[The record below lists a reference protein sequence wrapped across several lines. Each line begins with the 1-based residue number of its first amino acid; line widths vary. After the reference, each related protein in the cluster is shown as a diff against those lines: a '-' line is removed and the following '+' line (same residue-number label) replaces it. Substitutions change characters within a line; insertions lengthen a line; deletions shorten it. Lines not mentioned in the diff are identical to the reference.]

1 MDLKTLRLTVIENAG
16 LLAAGLMAPQRI
28 DRLINRAVEHVVNIV
43 EQAAD
48 LYNIEAD
55 PIATSVVSG
64 TEVYYLNAASASA
77 TPTIFIR
84 KILFAER
91 TDQNWGGRPITCAV
105 VDFRDRNRY
114 GTGSYWPDRVG
125 GFVRPIIYFVRNS
138 AGVWHL
144 GFVYDPPSAMTI
156 DVYYSPQI
164 GLLADDDA
172 VPREVPEQHHEII
185 AVRATKMLLD
195 QGGKDSRTWDR
206 NYAEL
211 VQMMNLDL
219 ASWNRTGPWV
229 RDVGA
234 MRA

>member
-1 MDLKTLRLTVIENAG
+1 MDLKTLRLLVLENTG
-16 LLAAGLMAPQRI
+16 PRVSLAPQRL
-28 DRLINRAVEHVVNIV
+28 DRLINRAVEHVTNIV

-48 LYNIEAD
+48 LYNMAAT
-55 PIATSVVSG
+55 PITTSVSAG
-64 TEVYYLNAASASA
+64 TEVYYLNAVSASA

-114 GTGSYWPDRVG
+114 GTGTYSPDRIS

-138 AGVWHL
+138 DGVWHL
-144 GFVYDPPSAMTI
+144 GFVYDPPSSMTI

-164 GLLADDDA
+164 TTLSDDDD

-185 AVRATKMLLD
+185 AVRATKMVLD
-195 QGGKDSRTWDR
+195 QIGANSQAWDR

-211 VQMMNLDL
+211 VQIMNIDL